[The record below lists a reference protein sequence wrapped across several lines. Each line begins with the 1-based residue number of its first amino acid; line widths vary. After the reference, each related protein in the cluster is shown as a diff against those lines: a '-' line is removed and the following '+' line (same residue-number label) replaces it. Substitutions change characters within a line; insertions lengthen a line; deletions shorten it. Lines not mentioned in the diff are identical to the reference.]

1 MSETYL
7 IPTALVDKLLADL
20 EELKKITS
28 QGFQNINKRIDEV
41 KQRVKVLEAERV
53 K

>member
-1 MSETYL
+1 MNEPYTIPKEVIDIL
-7 IPTALVDKLLADL
+7 IA
-20 EELKKITS
+20 ELKDLKRICEK
-28 QGFQNINKRIDEV
+28 GIQNINKRIDEV